1 MNTRHALRFAFLL
14 LCPLLAAFRLAAAD
28 KVTSKNFYVE
38 PPTLI
43 SLGFEWQIDGDDNR
57 NASVAV
63 SWRKKG
69 DQAWHEGLPLLRIG
83 NERLN
88 ENAIQYVTPNMLAG
102 SIFDLQPGTEYE
114 CRFVL
119 SDPDGVTG
127 KAENIVTVRTRPEP
141 KPAAGGNV
149 YHVYPADFKGEKQQP
164 AFTGLMAAY
173 NTGASHSDNFN
184 TYPPR
189 VQPGDIILVHAGLY
203 QDDRMKYGGGGP
215 GGTAP
220 SDGTYYLTQSGTA
233 EKPIVIKAAGDG
245 EAIFDG
251 DGNFNLFNLM
261 AANYNYFEGLTIR
274 NTDLA
279 FLAGLKHIAGASG
292 ITLSKCHIENV
303 GRAFYSDWSGSK
315 NFYIA
320 DNVIGGRF
328 PPDHLMGFTGRT
340 WQKYGPSPKLI
351 SEYAIKVYGSGH
363 VVAYNHIS
371 NFHDGVDVATYGNPD
386 GPLDRMPVSI
396 DFYNNDIS
404 NMEDNCIESDG
415 GAHNIRVMRNR
426 CFNHGHRALS
436 VQPLFGG
443 PVYFIRNVV
452 YHAPEGGAVKLT
464 ATSSGIVFYH
474 NTLIAPVKPMLG
486 AISNVHFRNNLIL
499 GRSETPE
506 TFAVETYTNYSSS
519 DYNGFRPNEGAE
531 FSFEWMSPPFG
542 TPSSYAAKPGLSPQE
557 RIKQEVGSKE
567 DRRFKTL
574 KEFSE
579 ATGQDR
585 HSVIVD
591 YDVFQKVTPPDSND
605 PRILY
610 KPVDFDF
617 QLRPGSVAV
626 DAGVRLPNVNDGFT
640 GKAPDLGAY
649 ETGQAVPRYGPRE

>member
-1 MNTRHALRFAFLL
+1 MPWLL
-14 LCPLLAAFRLAAAD
+14 VAAFRLAAEDRA
-28 KVTSKNFYVE
+28 TPRNFYVE

-43 SLGFEWQIDGDDNR
+43 SLGFEWQLEGDDNR
-57 NASVAV
+57 NASVTV

-69 DQAWHEGLPLLRIG
+69 EQNWKEGLPLLRSG

-88 ENAIQYVTPNMLAG
+88 ENAIQFKTLNMFAG
-102 SIFDLQPGTEYE
+102 SIFDLEPGTEYE
-114 CRFVL
+114 CRFVMT
-119 SDPDGVTG
+119 DPDGVNG
-127 KAENIVTVRTRPEP
+127 KAETIVTVRTRNEP
-141 KPAAGGNV
+141 KPAAGGHT
-149 YHVYPADFKGEKQQP
+149 YHVYPPEYKGEKQQP

-184 TYPPR
+184 TYPAR
-189 VQPGDIILVHAGLY
+189 VQPGDVILVHAGLY
-203 QDDRMKYGGGGP
+203 QDDRGRYGGGGP

-220 SDGTYYLTQSGTA
+220 SDGTYYLTASGTPDR
-233 EKPIVIKAAGDG
+233 PIVIKAAGDG

-251 DGNFNLFNLM
+251 DGNFNLFNIQ

-279 FLAGLKHIAGASG
+279 FLAGLKNIAGAAG
-292 ITLSKCHIENV
+292 ITIRKCRIENV

-315 NFYIA
+315 DFYIA
-320 DNVIGGRF
+320 DNIITGRF
-328 PPDHLMGFTGRT
+328 PADHLMGFTGRT
-340 WQKYGPSPKLI
+340 WQKYGPAPKLV
-351 SEYAIKVYGSGH
+351 SEYAVKVYGSGH
-363 VVAYNHIS
+363 VVAYNSIA
-371 NFHDGVDVATYGNPD
+371 NFHDGIDVATYGNPD
-386 GPLDRMPVSI
+386 GAPSPTRDRLPVSV

-404 NMEDNCIESDG
+404 NVEDNCIEADG
-415 GAHNIRVMRNR
+415 GAYNIRIMRNR

-443 PVYFIRNVV
+443 PVYFIRNLV

-506 TFAVETYTNYSSS
+506 VFAIETYTNYSSS
-519 DYNGFRPNEGAE
+519 DYNGFRPNEGAD
-531 FSFEWMSPPFG
+531 FSFQWMSPPFG
-542 TPSSYAAKPGLSPQE
+542 TMAAYAAKPGLSPQE
-557 RIKQEVGSKE
+557 RIRQEAGSRE

-585 HSVIVD
+585 HSIIVD
-591 YDVFQKVTPPDSND
+591 YDVFRKVAPPDPND
-605 PRILY
+605 PRVLY
-610 KPVDFDF
+610 KPADFDF
-617 QLRPGSVAV
+617 QLRPASVAV
-626 DAGVRLPNVNDGFT
+626 DAGVRLPNINDGFT

-649 ETGQAVPRYGPRE
+649 EIGQALPHYGPRD

>member
-1 MNTRHALRFAFLL
+1 MLRSALVPLCLL
-14 LCPLLAAFRLAAAD
+14 LPALSLAGAD
-28 KVTSKNFYVE
+28 KVTSRNFYVE

-43 SLGFEWQIDGDDNR
+43 SLGFEWQIEGDDNR

-69 DQAWHEGLPLLRIG
+69 DQAWHDGLPLLRIG
-83 NERLN
+83 NERMN

-102 SIFDLQPGTEYE
+102 SIFDLEPDTEYE

-119 SDPDGVTG
+119 SDPDGVAG
-127 KAENIVTVRTRPEP
+127 KSENLVTVRTRFEP
-141 KPAAGGNV
+141 KPATGGNI
-149 YHVYPADFKGEKQQP
+149 YHVYPADYKGEKQQP
-164 AFTGLMAAY
+164 AFIGLMSAY
-173 NTGASHSDNFN
+173 NTGSTHSDNFN
-184 TYPPR
+184 TYPSR

-203 QDDRMKYGGGGP
+203 KDDRMKYGGP

-220 SDGTYYLTQSGTA
+220 SDGTYYLTQNGTA

-251 DGNFNLFNLM
+251 DGAFNLFNIM

-279 FLAGLKHIAGASG
+279 FLAGLKNIAGSSG
-292 ITLSKCHIENV
+292 ITIRKCHIENV

-320 DNVIGGRF
+320 DNVISGRF
-328 PPDHLMGFTGRT
+328 PKDHLMGFTGRT
-340 WQKYGPSPKLI
+340 WAKYGPSPKLV

-363 VVAYNHIS
+363 AVAYNQVS
-371 NFHDGVDVATYGNPD
+371 NFHDGIDVATYGDPD
-386 GPLDRMPVSI
+386 GSPDPIRDRLPVSI
-396 DFYNNDIS
+396 DFYNNDIN

-415 GAHNIRVMRNR
+415 GAYNIRVLRNR

-443 PVYFIRNVV
+443 PVYFIRNIV

-499 GRSETPE
+499 GKSETPE
-506 TFAVETYTNYSSS
+506 TFAIETYTNYSSS

-542 TPSSYAAKPGLSPQE
+542 MLSNYAAKEALSPQE
-557 RIKQEVGSKE
+557 RIKAEAGSKE

-574 KEFSE
+574 REFSE

-585 HSVIVD
+585 HSVLVD
-591 YDVFQKVTPPDSND
+591 YDVFQKVTAPDPND
-605 PRILY
+605 PTILY
-610 KPVDFDF
+610 KPADFNF
-617 QLRPGSVAV
+617 ELRPGSVAV

-649 ETGQAVPRYGPRE
+649 EVGQPLPHYGPRE

>member
-1 MNTRHALRFAFLL
+1 MQTRPIPRFALAL
-14 LCPLLAAFRLAAAD
+14 LCSLLVAFRLTAAD
-28 KVTSKNFYVE
+28 KVTSQNFYVE

-69 DQAWHEGLPLLRIG
+69 DRDWHEGLPLLRIG

-88 ENAIQYVTPNMLAG
+88 ENAIQYVTPNMFAG
-102 SIFDLQPGTEYE
+102 SIFDLEPATEYE

-119 SDPDGVTG
+119 SDPDGVSG
-127 KAENIVTVRTRPEP
+127 KSENLVAVKTRPEP
-141 KPAAGGNV
+141 KPATGGKV

-164 AFTGLMAAY
+164 AFTGLLAAY
-173 NTGASHSDNFN
+173 NTGSSHSDNFN

-189 VQPGDIILVHAGLY
+189 VEPGDIILVHAGLY
-203 QDDRMKYGGGGP
+203 KDDRMRYGGGGP

-251 DGNFNLFNLM
+251 DGNFNLFNVM

-274 NTDLA
+274 NSDLA
-279 FLAGLKHIAGASG
+279 FLGGLKHIAGASG
-292 ITLSKCHIENV
+292 ITIKNCRIENV

-315 NFYIA
+315 DFYIA
-320 DNVIGGRF
+320 DNVITGRF
-328 PPDHLMGFTGRT
+328 PADHLMGFTGRT
-340 WQKYGPSPKLI
+340 WQKYGPSPKLV

-363 VVAYNHIS
+363 AVAYNSIS
-371 NFHDGVDVATYGNPD
+371 SFHDGVDVATYGNPD
-386 GPLDRMPVSI
+386 GPADRMPVSI

-415 GAHNIRVMRNR
+415 GAHNIRIMRNR

-443 PVYFIRNVV
+443 PVYFIRNIV

-474 NTLIAPVKPMLG
+474 NTFIAPVKPMLG
-486 AISNVHFRNNLIL
+486 AISNIHFRNNLIL
-499 GRSETPE
+499 GKSETAE

-519 DYNGFRPNEGAE
+519 DYNGFRPNEGAD

-542 TPSSYAAKPGLSPQE
+542 VLSRYAAKPGLSPQD
-557 RIKQEVGSKE
+557 RIKEEAGSKE
-567 DRRFKTL
+567 DRKFKTL
-574 KEFSE
+574 KEFGE

-610 KPVDFDF
+610 MPADFDF
-617 QLRPGSVAV
+617 RLRPGSVAV
-626 DAGVRLPNVNDGFT
+626 DAGVRLPNVNDGFA

-649 ETGQAVPRYGPRE
+649 EAGQPVPHYGPRE